1 MQCTSWPSLFSP
13 CFLTSI
19 VCQAII
25 DSCIRFCHV
34 IYVNRTK
41 SIKERVTLN
50 FVQVESKINPA
61 NAEVLLKKA
70 CHLIRAELLFKS
82 FLNVEFVGIILV
94 TAMLMTDVGYQM
106 CCWQVWDV
114 GDRFRMLVT
123 DFIHCENYKHN
134 EKSRQHNDSA
144 TNISN
149 RSPS

>member
-1 MQCTSWPSLFSP
+1 M
-13 CFLTSI
+13 
-19 VCQAII
+19 
-25 DSCIRFCHV
+25 

-106 CCWQVWDV
+106 CC
-114 GDRFRMLVT
+114 
-123 DFIHCENYKHN
+123 
-134 EKSRQHNDSA
+134 
-144 TNISN
+144 
-149 RSPS
+149 